1 MRLFFASLKRCARY
15 WNSSTRQKSR
25 STAPSVEVGTEM
37 SVGILICSRVR
48 MASES
53 ELVESVSP
61 YNEDVM
67 IGGDAWSSERAYLV
81 SSEGG
86 YLLVTRARDFAV
98 ALQWQM

>member
-1 MRLFFASLKRCARY
+1 MF
-15 WNSSTRQKSR
+15 
-25 STAPSVEVGTEM
+25 
-37 SVGILICSRVR
+37 
-48 MASES
+48 SES